1 MDIHNNQFGSD
12 IEYDSLDLGT
22 PAWVVKP
29 GPAAIPAIP
38 FVPGTPIATE
48 NFEGTLWSEV
58 PFAFGDW
65 EVTSAESHGGT
76 KSFRGK
82 TGIGKTTTT
91 FAIYD
96 FFGSSQVSFWYKNP
110 GFVTGFVNDKFE
122 VLFDGT
128 PVFTQLDIVNDWTY
142 VSIPLN
148 FAFEIDFVFTK
159 NFPIVDDT
167 DTVFLDDLVLGGFDT
182 PGVPGS
188 PAHPLVYAP
197 MHLCEDDRLLVSP
210 AVAEIPITPE
220 QIIASENFEGAIT
233 GSGTWAVTASSPHTG
248 TKCLKSAVITDGQ
261 TTDYTFSIP
270 ATSTA
275 IRFWER
281 VSSEANFD
289 FLSVYKD
296 SVSPGNLL
304 FQNSGTANTWAQH
317 TLDITGATQVIFRYN
332 KDSSGSSGLDAAFID
347 DIQWI
352 IPSIPAHTV
361 CAPLHTTA
369 TGELKVVLLG
379 GTVAVTGIAHLN
391 CNTDSVS
398 ICQGG
403 PLSVTVLNPTPTVS
417 GTGKVDTRPLTC
429 ATDSVTVC
437 QPNVGAT
444 VTNVAG
450 TNLASTVLLAANV
463 NRKSAILYNDSS
475 NACFVKFGATASS
488 TSFTVKLTS
497 QTFYELSIG
506 YTGVIEGI
514 WQNSANGAM
523 RVTEFT

>member
-1 MDIHNNQFGSD
+1 MDIHNSQFGSD

-38 FVPGTPIATE
+38 FVPGTPIASE
-48 NFEGTLWSEV
+48 NFEGTLWNDI

-65 EVTSAESHGGT
+65 EVTSSESHGGT

-82 TGIGKTTTT
+82 TGIGKTTST

-110 GFVTGFVNDKFE
+110 GFVTGFVNDVFE
-122 VLFDGT
+122 VFLDGSLAFST
-128 PVFTQLDIVNDWTY
+128 LDIAADWTY
-142 VSIPLN
+142 VAIPLN
-148 FAFEIDFVFTK
+148 FNFEIDFVFTK
-159 NFPIVDDT
+159 NFPIIDDT
-167 DTVFLDDLVLGGFDT
+167 DTVFLDDLILGGLDT

-197 MHLCEDDRLLVSP
+197 MHLCDDDRLLVSP
-210 AVAEIPITPE
+210 AVADIPITPE
-220 QIIASENFEGAIT
+220 QIVASENFEGAVT
-233 GSGTWAVTASSPHTG
+233 GSGTWTVTASSPHTG
-248 TKCLKSAVITDGQ
+248 TKCLRSAVITDGQ
-261 TTDYTFSIP
+261 TTDYTFTIP

-317 TLDITGATQVIFRYN
+317 TLDITGATQVIFRYS
-332 KDSSGSSGLDAAFID
+332 KDSSGSAGLDAAFID

-379 GTVAVTGIAHLN
+379 GTVAVTGVPH
-391 CNTDSVS
+391 
-398 ICQGG
+398 
-403 PLSVTVLNPTPTVS
+403 
-417 GTGKVDTRPLTC
+417 LTC

-437 QPNVGAT
+437 QPNVGST

-450 TNLASTVLLAANV
+450 TNLVSTVLLAANAS
-463 NRKSAILYNDSS
+463 RKGAILYNDSS

-488 TSFTVKLTS
+488 TSFTIKLTS
-497 QTFYELSIG
+497 QTFYELIKG
-506 YTGVIEGI
+506 YTGVVEGI

-523 RVTEFT
+523 RITEFT